1 MDDRPTVLV
10 VEDNANSLKLF
21 CALLELRGYRAL
33 TAETVREA
41 VQIAAE
47 AVPRLIVMDIQLP
60 DGDGTEALAALRAS
74 PSTTQIPV
82 VAVTA
87 FAMPGDRERL
97 LAAGFDGYLTK
108 PIDAHRFV
116 DDLLAVLRPDQ

>member
-74 PSTTQIPV
+74 PGTTQIPV

>member
-21 CALLELRGYRAL
+21 CALLELRGFRPL

-41 VQIAAE
+41 VRIAAE
-47 AVPRLIVMDIQLP
+47 ALPRLIVMDIQLP
-60 DGDGTEALAALRAS
+60 DGDGTEALGALRAS
-74 PSTTQIPV
+74 PVTAQIPV

-116 DDLLAVLRPDQ
+116 DDLVAVLRPDR